1 MFNDFLS
8 VFLQKF
14 LEIVI
19 PVLATLVAGYVAVG
33 IRKLIEEIK
42 ANLNEK
48 QLALATE
55 IVHEAVL
62 AAEQVGLGD
71 ALIDKKDYALDL
83 AEQWLASHGIKL
95 DLKIL
100 DNLIE
105 AAVMD
110 EFNRDKAPLIEVEG
124 EG

>member
-19 PVLATLVAGYVAVG
+19 PVLASLLVGYIAVG
-33 IRKLIEEIK
+33 IRKLVAEIK
-42 ANLNEK
+42 AKLSEQ

-83 AEQWLASHGIKL
+83 AEKWLASHGIKL

-100 DNLIE
+100 DGLIE
-105 AAVMD
+105 SAVMD
-110 EFNRDKAPLIEVEG
+110 EFNRGKAPLVEAAG
-124 EG
+124 